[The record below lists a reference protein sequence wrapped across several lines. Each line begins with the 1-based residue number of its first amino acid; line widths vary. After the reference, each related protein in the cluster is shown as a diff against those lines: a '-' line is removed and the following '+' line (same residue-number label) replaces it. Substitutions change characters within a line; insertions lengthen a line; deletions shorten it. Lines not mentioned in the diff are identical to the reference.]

1 MGLQAHVPRGR
12 RPNTRRC
19 RSGGSFPPMI
29 ETQIRTLLDA
39 PAYGAG
45 APPLSRVEDTLT
57 AGYAHALA
65 LEAERRRLERRMA
78 DAAAQLEDDDTP
90 LRASELGKLARSL
103 KSASGDLSNLR
114 LLLSSLRERANE
126 IRAAVA

>member
-1 MGLQAHVPRGR
+1 MGLAAHAAGR
-12 RPNTRRC
+12 PGPDTGRYRF
-19 RSGGSFPPMI
+19 GGPSPPMI

-45 APPLSRVEDTLT
+45 APPPSRVEDTLT

-78 DAAAQLEDDDTP
+78 DAAAQLEAAEAP
-90 LRASELGKLARSL
+90 LRPPELGKLARPP
-103 KSASGDLSNLR
+103 KTASRDPS
-114 LLLSSLRERANE
+114 
-126 IRAAVA
+126 